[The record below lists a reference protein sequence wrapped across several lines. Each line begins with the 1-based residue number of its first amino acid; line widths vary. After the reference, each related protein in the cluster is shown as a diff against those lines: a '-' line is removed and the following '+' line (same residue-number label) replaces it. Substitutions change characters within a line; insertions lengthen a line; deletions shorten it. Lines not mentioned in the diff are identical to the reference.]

1 MTHLLLIGSN
11 LSQANRWV
19 AIGQKSCWQNYQPL
33 KTPNLHSEWPIGSSP
48 TKNWTSFKTT
58 YVLNMFLKIPMFWK
72 YLCFETSYVLKT
84 PAFEKSEH
92 PKKITFCTY
101 STEILTSFPSSQ
113 TNFSTV
119 CNFKVSNCCPSW
131 FRRSWNEK
139 WNGRR
144 HVLVGGFNLSEKY

>member
-1 MTHLLLIGSN
+1 MYDRMTHLLLIGSN

-48 TKNWTSFKTT
+48 TKNWTSFKNT

-92 PKKITFCTY
+92 PKKITFCVL
-101 STEILTSFPSSQ
+101 IQLK
-113 TNFSTV
+113 FSLRSRVPKPT
-119 CNFKVSNCCPSW
+119 
-131 FRRSWNEK
+131 FRRSVTSKSPIVVPADLGVPETKNETEEDM
-139 WNGRR
+139 
-144 HVLVGGFNLSEKY
+144 F